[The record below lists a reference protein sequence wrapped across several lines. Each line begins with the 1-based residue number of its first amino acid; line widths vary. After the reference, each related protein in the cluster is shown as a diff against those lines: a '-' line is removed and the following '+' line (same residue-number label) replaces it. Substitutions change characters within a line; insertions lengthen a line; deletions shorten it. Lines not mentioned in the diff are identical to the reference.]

1 MNTKVILLDA
11 DVFIHFM
18 KAERQELLP
27 EIFPNYQLKVLDVVY
42 EELSRRKVTK
52 ECVDVL
58 LATENLKILEFPS
71 SNANIVVEYARL
83 QSDGKGL
90 GESACMAVARYRKNI
105 IASSNLRD
113 IRKYCQK
120 YKIIYLTTMDFLAEA
135 FKNGIL
141 SEYECDEFIRITKSK
156 GSKLPVKHIIE
167 YDYKLSI

>member
-27 EIFPNYQLKVLDVVY
+27 TIFPNHQLVVLDVVY
-42 EELSRRKVTK
+42 EELSRRKNTK
-52 ECVDVL
+52 ESVDQL
-58 LATENLKILEFPS
+58 IATESIEILEFPS
-71 SNANIVVEYARL
+71 SNANIVLEYARL
-83 QSDGKGL
+83 QGDGKGL

-120 YKIIYLTTMDFLAEA
+120 YRIVYLTTMDFLAEA
-135 FKNGIL
+135 WNKGIL
-141 SEYECDEFIRITKSK
+141 TEAQCDGFIKTTKSK
-156 GSKLPVKHIIE
+156 GSKLPVKCIKD
-167 YDYKLSI
+167 YDYQLKI